1 MALVSEDSVFSRLV
15 FVFFVLL
22 SCFEGSKKK
31 LKGFFQVVMGLFL
44 GGDVFC
50 WWVPVN
56 GVEEDGEEVE
66 KVVGV

>member
-22 SCFEGSKKK
+22 SCFVESKKK
-31 LKGFFQVVMGLFL
+31 VVVVMGWFL

-50 WWVPVN
+50 WRVPVN
-56 GVEEDGEEVE
+56 GVEEDGGEVQM
-66 KVVGV
+66 VVGV